1 MSILN
6 VDQISPIGSG
16 STITVTATETK
27 TGDIT
32 IGTGTSIFSPAGN
45 TLALG
50 TNNLERIRIKNDG
63 KVGIGTDL
71 TTTPSSVLTVAPHST
86 SGRNISIYTSG
97 AVGNKA
103 GLFFNQFSGTG
114 NLAEIQAEYKGTN
127 SGDLIFFSNIFC
139 CYTHVVLIIDIY

>member
-63 KVGIGTDL
+63 KVGIGTNNPTAKL
-71 TTTPSSVLTVAPHST
+71 E
-86 SGRNISIYTSG
+86 I
-97 AVGNKA
+97 K
-103 GLFFNQFSGTG
+103 GLS
-114 NLAEIQAEYKGTN
+114 
-127 SGDLIFFSNIFC
+127 LIHI
-139 CYTHVVLIIDIY
+139 